1 MSLSNENADVPY
13 VMNSSRKFD
22 VSLDGP
28 LLSHTVN
35 LKAFLSTPVV

>member
-1 MSLSNENADVPY
+1 MSLSHENADVPY
-13 VMNSSRKFD
+13 VMNSRGKFD

-28 LLSHTVN
+28 LLSHAAN